1 MKNGCLWI
9 CSLFAAIVLIWM
21 IVEWQFLLFCF
32 IAVLTVYFVAWI
44 IKSCVSGYLEMF
56 KRNFESPVFKETAI
70 EKRLENQ
77 ILKNSATFSSFNEH
91 SGSLRENMTLK
102 DKIKNLINYNQDVI
116 RNYGIMRLGLF
127 ASVIREEEKENSD
140 IDLIAEFKPGM
151 KNYDNFINLCF
162 FLQDNLG
169 KEVNLLTLEGIS
181 PIIRKNIERE
191 IEYIEIVS

>member
-21 IVEWQFLLFCF
+21 IAEWQLLLFCF
-32 IAVLTVYFVAWI
+32 IAVLTVCFVAWI

-56 KRNFESPVFKETAI
+56 KRNFESPLLKEIEI

-77 ILKNSATFSSFNEH
+77 ILKNSETFSTFNDL
-91 SGSLRENMTLK
+91 SVSLRGNMTLK
-102 DKIKNLINYNQDVI
+102 DKIINLINDNQIVI
-116 RNYGIMRLGLF
+116 RHYGVARLGLF
-127 ASVIREEEKENSD
+127 GSVVRGEEKENSD

-162 FLQDNLG
+162 FFEDMLG
-169 KEVNLLTLEGIS
+169 RKVDLLTPEGIS

-191 IEYIEIVS
+191 IEYVEIAS